1 MVNASE
7 KGMVKYRLK
16 LLRHVTL
23 EAVHKRAVFDM
34 KGEAGRKILVTIGD
48 DHRLCIV
55 DLEEKK
61 LVGKIKVKNANLSAM
76 CLNEDLRRVY
86 VSSQQC
92 QVFVFSIKTST
103 PLILKTFTYE

>member
-1 MVNASE
+1 VVNASE

-23 EAVHKRAVFDM
+23 DTVHKQAVLDM
-34 KGEAGRKILVTIGD
+34 KGEAGRKIIVTIGD
-48 DHRLCIV
+48 DHRLCII

-86 VSSQQC
+86 VSSQ
-92 QVFVFSIKTST
+92 
-103 PLILKTFTYE
+103 

>member
-1 MVNASE
+1 VVNASE

-23 EAVHKRAVFDM
+23 EAVHKRAVLDM
-34 KGEAGRKILVTIGD
+34 KSEAGRKILVTIGD
-48 DHRLCIV
+48 DQRLCIV

-61 LVGKIKVKNANLSAM
+61 LVGKIKVKNASLSAM

-86 VSSQQC
+86 VSSQ
-92 QVFVFSIKTST
+92 
-103 PLILKTFTYE
+103 

>member
-1 MVNASE
+1 VVNASE

-23 EAVHKRAVFDM
+23 DAVHKRAVLDM
-34 KGEAGRKILVTIGD
+34 KSEAGRKILVTIGE
-48 DHRLCIV
+48 DHRLCII
-55 DLEEKK
+55 DLDEKK

-86 VSSQQC
+86 VSS
-92 QVFVFSIKTST
+92 
-103 PLILKTFTYE
+103 

>member
-23 EAVHKRAVFDM
+23 DTVHKRAVLDM
-34 KGEAGRKILVTIGD
+34 KGEAGRKIIVTIGD
-48 DHRLCIV
+48 DHRLCII

-86 VSSQQC
+86 VSSQ
-92 QVFVFSIKTST
+92 
-103 PLILKTFTYE
+103 